1 MPKIKPIT
9 DLRDTTALSK
19 EINESDEPIFIT
31 KNGNLD
37 FIMMNEK
44 MYKSLSFANNNPTL
58 NNLEKVHLENLKKSK
73 EHKTYNNKIYSSTNK
88 NNNLGFVKVGCATYK
103 VDIGNVK
110 SNLNLI
116 KENINEALKDNIDVL
131 VFPELC
137 LTGYTCNDLFYYPHL
152 LDEVILALQ
161 DLEEFSTNK
170 NIFFVVGAP
179 IAYNAADEVAVAAFM
194 EERISFKDISR
205 IVGSV
210 IEMDCFKSPVF
221 DYSSTMEMDRIA
233 RKEAEKLI

>member
-44 MYKSLSFANNNPTL
+44 MYKSLSFTNIDSTP
-58 NNLEKVHLENLKKSK
+58 NNLEKVHLENLKKLK

-116 KENINEALKDNIDVL
+116 KENINEALKNNIDVL

-137 LTGYTCNDLFYYPHL
+137 LTGYTCNDIFYYPHL
-152 LDEVILALQ
+152 VLTFKDEIKYETALKDGELLDVTIPDFEKVLL
-161 DLEEFSTNK
+161 
-170 NIFFVVGAP
+170 
-179 IAYNAADEVAVAAFM
+179 IAYTPTYGYNKY
-194 EERISFKDISR
+194 II
-205 IVGSV
+205 
-210 IEMDCFKSPVF
+210 
-221 DYSSTMEMDRIA
+221 
-233 RKEAEKLI
+233 

>member
-37 FIMMNEK
+37 FIMMNENT
-44 MYKSLSFANNNPTL
+44 YKSLSFTNNNSTP
-58 NNLEKVHLENLKKSK
+58 NNLEKVHLENLKKIK
-73 EHKTYNNKIYSSTNK
+73 ERKTYNNKIYSGTNK

-116 KENINEALKDNIDVL
+116 KENINEALKNNIDVL

-137 LTGYTCNDLFYYPHL
+137 LTGYTCNDIFYYPHL

-161 DLEEFSTNK
+161 D
-170 NIFFVVGAP
+170 
-179 IAYNAADEVAVAAFM
+179 
-194 EERISFKDISR
+194 
-205 IVGSV
+205 
-210 IEMDCFKSPVF
+210 
-221 DYSSTMEMDRIA
+221 
-233 RKEAEKLI
+233 